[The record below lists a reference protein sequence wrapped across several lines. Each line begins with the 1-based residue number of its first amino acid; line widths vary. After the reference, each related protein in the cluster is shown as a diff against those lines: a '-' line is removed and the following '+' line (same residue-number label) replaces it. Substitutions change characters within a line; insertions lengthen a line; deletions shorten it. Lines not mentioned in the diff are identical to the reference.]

1 MESCLLTNID
11 QSGTTMTD
19 KQDQHRPATPY
30 ELLGG
35 EEGVR
40 RLAEVF
46 YDVMDEL
53 PEAQPI
59 RRMHAACLD
68 EIKVQLFEYLSGW
81 MGGPPLYAEK
91 YGTVCLT
98 DPHKPYAIGPDERDQ
113 WLHCME
119 VALER
124 VGASEEVRTMLRQ
137 PMFRVAD
144 FIRNREHSPGSNPN
158 LIASG

>member
-1 MESCLLTNID
+1 MPQTSHN
-11 QSGTTMTD
+11 S
-19 KQDQHRPATPY
+19 RPATPY

-35 EEGVR
+35 EAGVR

-53 PEAQPI
+53 PEAAPI
-59 RRMHAACLD
+59 RRMHSRSLED
-68 EIKVQLFEYLSGW
+68 IKIKLFEYLSGW
-81 MGGPPLYAEK
+81 MGGPPLYSNK

-98 DPHKPYAIGPDERDQ
+98 DPHRPYSIGPAERDQ
-113 WLHCME
+113 WLLCMD
-119 VALER
+119 VALDR
-124 VGASEEVRTMLRQ
+124 VGASEQVKAMLKA

-144 FIRNREHSPGSNPN
+144 IIRNRDDSPAPNPN